1 MKKVTVFLIAVV
13 VAIAFAFLVPAML
26 QKEQA
31 QKREAERIARIRE
44 EQLEQLRPLMSE
56 KQTLQRAINEANSAL
71 AGDQKQAGMTAILYR
86 SSSQQL
92 QEDALKLMNTYGIK
106 GTILITPQAFPGQE
120 GYLSVDELRGLTD
133 AGWDLCVPYMDE
145 DALAQLL
152 NQISQYGLPT
162 PQSLLLENEAAAN
175 AMASYIGK
183 YGFKAVICMGQEPEA
198 PLNDALSVRA
208 YSHRE
213 NSTTINAV
221 FEPLQS
227 GRSYIAV
234 TVGFAAEDADA
245 YSNTRM
251 VSILDYCAYYGIA
264 VAPVSELAAD
274 HLLATS
280 AIKDKTELTTNLEQL
295 NQRLAEVQQQIDE
308 INRQLAR

>member
-56 KQTLQRAINEANSAL
+56 KQTLQRAINKANSAL

-86 SSSQQL
+86 SPSQQL
-92 QEDALKLMNTYGIK
+92 QEDVLKLMNTYGIR

-120 GYLSVDELRGLTD
+120 GYLSVNELQRLTD

-152 NQISQYGLPT
+152 NQILQYGLPT
-162 PQSLLLENEAAAN
+162 PQSLLLEDEAAN

-213 NSTTINAV
+213 NSTTINAI

-227 GRSYIAV
+227 SRSYIAV

-280 AIKDKTELTTNLEQL
+280 AIEDKTELTTKLEQL
-295 NQRLAEVQQQIDE
+295 NQRLTEVQQQIDE
-308 INRQLAR
+308 INRQLAQ